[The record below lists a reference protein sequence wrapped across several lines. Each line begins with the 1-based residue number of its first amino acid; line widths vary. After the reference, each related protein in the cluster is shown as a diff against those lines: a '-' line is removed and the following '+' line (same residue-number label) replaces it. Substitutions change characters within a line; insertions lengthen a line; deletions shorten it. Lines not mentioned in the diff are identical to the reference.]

1 MATMFSN
8 QSGSTTHGSNSS
20 LVRVLRDLKAIHDLA
35 MSVTTRRMSH
45 RILADFYDSLMWSID
60 DMWQDAMEG
69 RLVVDSI
76 SVLRALRDVQC
87 RDLLRLI
94 REPELHRDRIVR
106 ETRLM
111 RNILVNL
118 VRPQSHNRG
127 RRSKTDYIGS
137 HSLS

>member
-1 MATMFSN
+1 
-8 QSGSTTHGSNSS
+8 
-20 LVRVLRDLKAIHDLA
+20 

>member
-1 MATMFSN
+1 
-8 QSGSTTHGSNSS
+8 
-20 LVRVLRDLKAIHDLA
+20 VRVLRDLKAIHDLA
-35 MSVTTRRMSH
+35 MRVATRRMSH
-45 RILADFYDSLMWSID
+45 RILVDFHDSLMWSIN

-69 RLVVDSI
+69 RLAVDSI
-76 SVLRALRDVQC
+76 PVLRVLRNVHC

-94 REPELHRDRIVR
+94 REPELHRNKIIR

-111 RNILVNL
+111 RNILVNII
-118 VRPQSHNRG
+118 RPQSNDRD